1 MENRFSV
8 GATIDFLGLLF
19 KWLGSML
26 LFVPSLTAV
35 KKPRL
40 NRRQYRVRIHNVQV
54 MDGVGATDGKEQ
66 LPALILSDKG
76 IEPLMLGWEDIQ
88 AVLFKCDD

>member
-1 MENRFSV
+1 MGICV
-8 GATIDFLGLLF
+8 PFL
-19 KWLGSML
+19 K
-26 LFVPSLTAV
+26 AV

-54 MDGVGATDGKEQ
+54 MDCVGAIDSKEQ